1 MEVIYLIALE
11 ISIILGA
18 LKFFSLE
25 LGIFFSLILVL
36 GIFIF
41 NREKNIFLLLLPI
54 LFLIRAFFL
63 FNSSNNVGDIKIFQ
77 ISLYEG
83 RGKIEKVDN
92 RYPLRVRRS
101 RRSRSG

>member
-36 GIFIF
+36 GFRHF
-41 NREKNIFLLLLPI
+41 YL
-54 LFLIRAFFL
+54 
-63 FNSSNNVGDIKIFQ
+63 
-77 ISLYEG
+77 
-83 RGKIEKVDN
+83 
-92 RYPLRVRRS
+92 
-101 RRSRSG
+101 